1 MLVTESTL
9 AAMGGAY
16 IFQWGH
22 VFDQQEHSYAPF
34 DDSVKQGG
42 HEYTHND
49 PWAARVYYLA
59 FH

>member
-1 MLVTESTL
+1 
-9 AAMGGAY
+9 MGGAY